1 MKIRYDI
8 LLRTMLSAAVA
19 LSLASCLSNFD
30 EYNHN
35 PNETTDEEL
44 RRDNY
49 LTGSYL
55 EALMDQVIPAE
66 EHQYQFIESLVGQ
79 PYARYTAP
87 TPNGWV
93 QSFPRFNPPQPWVKA
108 LFNDPLTNVY
118 PNWRGIRKNTEDA
131 VILALAD
138 VLRVS
143 VMHRVTDQFGPISL
157 YADRR
162 EPQGSA
168 HRGLRHAGAGV
179 HRDVRGAGR
188 CPGGLRGQ
196 QGALDRGPRGL

>member
-118 PNWRGIRKNTEDA
+118 PNWRGIRKNTC
-131 VILALAD
+131 L
-138 VLRVS
+138 
-143 VMHRVTDQFGPISL
+143 L
-157 YADRR
+157 YTSPSPR
-162 EPQGSA
+162 
-168 HRGLRHAGAGV
+168 
-179 HRDVRGAGR
+179 
-188 CPGGLRGQ
+188 
-196 QGALDRGPRGL
+196 DRG

>member
-79 PYARYTAP
+79 PCRTPRPARRATSMP
-87 TPNGWV
+87 
-93 QSFPRFNPPQPWVKA
+93 
-108 LFNDPLTNVY
+108 
-118 PNWRGIRKNTEDA
+118 
-131 VILALAD
+131 
-138 VLRVS
+138 
-143 VMHRVTDQFGPISL
+143 
-157 YADRR
+157 
-162 EPQGSA
+162 
-168 HRGLRHAGAGV
+168 
-179 HRDVRGAGR
+179 
-188 CPGGLRGQ
+188 
-196 QGALDRGPRGL
+196 

>member
-66 EHQYQFIESLVGQ
+66 EHQYQFSSSPLSAS
-79 PYARYTAP
+79 PTHATRPRRRTAGSRASRASTLRSRGSRP
-87 TPNGWV
+87 CSTTP
-93 QSFPRFNPPQPWVKA
+93 
-108 LFNDPLTNVY
+108 
-118 PNWRGIRKNTEDA
+118 
-131 VILALAD
+131 
-138 VLRVS
+138 
-143 VMHRVTDQFGPISL
+143 
-157 YADRR
+157 
-162 EPQGSA
+162 
-168 HRGLRHAGAGV
+168 
-179 HRDVRGAGR
+179 
-188 CPGGLRGQ
+188 
-196 QGALDRGPRGL
+196 